1 MRLFHS
7 IKRYAPT
14 EEKAP
19 HSHDDFVQLFYIHQ
33 GCGIART
40 EDKSIL
46 AVSGQL
52 IWVPLNHRHHL
63 KVLKDTSL
71 SIIHASPDVIPH
83 FHNEMA
89 IISTNR
95 LMVQVMAE
103 IESQDIGSE
112 QGADRNSDVQHHYL
126 AVFIDQLKKQNYQS
140 DAYQSNHDIDKRL
153 LPIIEALTIEPDIK
167 LSLDRFSEH
176 CGASSRTLNRLFIS
190 TFDQPFREI
199 RQQLVM
205 AKAWQLSQAGV
216 PHTDIALDLGYNSLS
231 AFSHAFNRFKQDKA
245 SQKLAKN
252 HNSLALVQQQG

>member
-1 MRLFHS
+1 MRLLHS

-63 KVLKDTSL
+63 KVLKDSCL
-71 SIIHASPDVIPH
+71 SIIHVSPDDIPC
-83 FHNEMA
+83 FHDKMG

-103 IESQDIGSE
+103 IESNDISRVQDPDSNCDI
-112 QGADRNSDVQHHYL
+112 QHHYL
-126 AVFIDQLKKQNYQS
+126 AVFLDQLKKQSYQN
-140 DAYQSNHDIDKRL
+140 DAYQSNDEIDKRL
-153 LPIIEALTIEPDIK
+153 LPIIEILTLQPDIK
-167 LSLDRFSEH
+167 LSLERFAEH

-190 TFDQPFREI
+190 TFDKPFREI

-205 AKAWQLSQAGV
+205 EKAWQLSRAGV
-216 PHTDIALDLGYNSLS
+216 AHTDIALDLGYNSLS

-252 HNSLALVQQQG
+252 HNSLSLVQQQD

>member
-40 EDKSIL
+40 QDKTIL

-63 KVLKDTSL
+63 KVLKDSCL
-71 SIIHASPDVIPH
+71 SIIHASPDVIPY
-83 FHNEMA
+83 FHDEMG

-103 IESQDIGSE
+103 MEVQDSGRDQNDDS
-112 QGADRNSDVQHHYL
+112 NSDVQHHYL
-126 AVFIDQLKKQNYQS
+126 AVFIDQLKKQSYQNDVYQS
-140 DAYQSNHDIDKRL
+140 TNDIDKRL

-167 LSLDRFSEH
+167 LSLERFAEH

-190 TFDQPFREI
+190 TFEQPFREI

-205 AKAWQLSQAGV
+205 EKAWQLSRAGV
-216 PHTDIALDLGYNSLS
+216 AHTDIALDLGYNSLS

-252 HNSLALVQQQG
+252 HNLLASVQQQQ

>member
-1 MRLFHS
+1 MRLLHS

-46 AVSGQL
+46 AVGGQL

-63 KVLKDTSL
+63 KVLKDSCL
-71 SIIHASPDVIPH
+71 SIIHASPDAIPY
-83 FHNEMA
+83 FHDEMG

-103 IESQDIGSE
+103 IESQGNDCE
-112 QGADRNSDVQHHYL
+112 YDADSNSDVQHHYL
-126 AVFIDQLKKQNYQS
+126 GVFLDQLKKQSYQN
-140 DAYQSNHDIDKRL
+140 DAYQSNDEIDKRL
-153 LPIIEALTIEPDIK
+153 LPIIETLTLQPDIK
-167 LSLDRFSEH
+167 LSLERFAEH

-190 TFDQPFREI
+190 TFDKPFREI

-205 AKAWQLSQAGV
+205 EKAWQLSRAGV
-216 PHTDIALDLGYNSLS
+216 AHTDIALDLGYNSLS

-252 HNSLALVQQQG
+252 HNSLTSVQQQE

>member
-1 MRLFHS
+1 MRLLHS

-19 HSHDDFVQLFYIHQ
+19 HCHNDFVQLFYIHQ

-46 AVSGQL
+46 AVGGQL

-63 KVLKDTSL
+63 KLLKDSCL
-71 SIIHASPDVIPH
+71 SIIHASPNVIPY
-83 FHNEMA
+83 FHDEMG

-103 IESQDIGSE
+103 IEAQD
-112 QGADRNSDVQHHYL
+112 ADCKKDYDTNSDIQYHYL
-126 AVFIDQLKKQNYQS
+126 AVFVDQLKKQSYQN
-140 DAYQSNHDIDKRL
+140 DIYQSNQDIDKRL
-153 LPIIEALTIEPDIK
+153 LPIIEALTLQPDIK
-167 LSLDRFSEH
+167 LSLDRFAEH

-205 AKAWQLSQAGV
+205 EKAWQLSRSGV
-216 PHTDIALDLGYNSLS
+216 AHTNIALDLGYNSLS

-245 SQKLAKN
+245 SHKLAKN
-252 HNSLALVQQQG
+252 HNPLALVQQQ